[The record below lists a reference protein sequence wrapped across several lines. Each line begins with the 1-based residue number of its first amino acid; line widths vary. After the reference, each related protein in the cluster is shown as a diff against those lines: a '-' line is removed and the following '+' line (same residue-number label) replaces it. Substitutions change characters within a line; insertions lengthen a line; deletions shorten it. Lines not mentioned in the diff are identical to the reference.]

1 MQNVVGKDYELY
13 RRWFERS
20 LDLIWQM
27 PPELR
32 AKADPMAAVAQ
43 AEAVSTAK
51 AIKSVTAGITDT
63 VGMTDRHSQQEIAAL
78 DAHFEREGLP
88 SLSAMRNLFSKK
100 ARKILKSGKV
110 ESEEDFYTLKALEDA
125 DLPEATKVEIEALLG
140 DYELRLLSQ

>member
-27 PPELR
+27 PPDLR
-32 AKADPMAAVAQ
+32 AKADPMAAVAE
-43 AEAVSTAK
+43 AEAVSPAK
-51 AIKSVTAGITDT
+51 AVKSVAAGIADT
-63 VGMTDRHSQQEIAAL
+63 VGMTDRHSKADIATL
-78 DAHFEREGLP
+78 DALFARDGLP
-88 SLSAMRNLFSKK
+88 TLSALRALFSKK
-100 ARKILKSGKV
+100 VGKILKAGRI

-125 DLPEATKVEIEALLG
+125 DLPEATKAAIEKLTG